1 MHQGLTQTQA
11 LFSFQEWSI
20 LQAGTNT
27 KETQGMTYCVGILLD
42 AGIIFASD
50 SRTHAGV
57 DNFAKF
63 CKMTVFDRPGD
74 RVIVLLSSG
83 NLAGTQAVISVLK
96 QRGDAGDGKPNLWTA
111 RTMFDVAVI
120 VSDAMR
126 DIERRDGA
134 YLEQNDLS
142 FNASFILGGQIK
154 GEPPRLFRIYAEG
167 NFIEA
172 GSETPFIQTG
182 EAKYGKPI
190 IDRVI
195 TPSTS
200 LTEATKCV
208 LVSFDSTMRSNLS
221 VGMPIDLL
229 CYERDSLQVSMRR
242 RFDQG
247 DSYFATLSKEW
258 SEGTRAVFRQLPALQ
273 W

>member
-1 MHQGLTQTQA
+1 
-11 LFSFQEWSI
+11 
-20 LQAGTNT
+20 
-27 KETQGMTYCVGILLD
+27 MTYCVGILLND
-42 AGIIFASD
+42 GIIFASD

-63 CKMTVFDRPGD
+63 CKMTVFERAGD
-74 RVIVLLSSG
+74 RVLVLLSSG
-83 NLAGTQAVISVLK
+83 NLAGTQAVISVLR
-96 QRGDAGDGKPNLWTA
+96 QRAEAGDGTPGLWSA
-111 RTMFDVAVI
+111 RTMFDVAGL

-126 DIERRDGA
+126 DIERRDGS
-134 YLEQNDLS
+134 YLEQSDVG
-142 FNASFILGGQIK
+142 FNASFILGGQIRD
-154 GEPPRLFRIYAEG
+154 EPMRLFRIYAEG

-172 GSETPFIQTG
+172 GHDTAFLQTG
-182 EAKYGKPI
+182 ETKYGKPI

-221 VGMPIDLL
+221 VGMPIDLA
-229 CYERDSLQVSMRR
+229 CYERDSLEITMRR
-242 RFDQG
+242 RFEEG
-247 DSYFATLSKEW
+247 DSYFTALSKEW